1 MFKNKKVA
9 RIVAVSIVAVFLLGV
24 FGVAITQSTVGH
36 AANAGTASNVGKVD
50 YQRLVNSTP
59 EFAKF
64 RETMQNEVAQAQKDF
79 DEKSKTMNEKEKQD
93 YNNQLRERLALK
105 EQELRTPVLNQ
116 IDAAVKAVADSKG
129 LAVVLDMSNIVYG
142 GQDITD
148 DVVKKLGGK

>member
-9 RIVAVSIVAVFLLGV
+9 KIVAVSIVAVFLLGV
-24 FGVAITQSTVGH
+24 FGVAITQSTIGH
-36 AANAGTASNVGKVD
+36 AAGAGTASNVGKVD

-64 RETMQNEVAQAQKDF
+64 RETMQNEYAQAQKDF
-79 DEKSKTMNEKEKQD
+79 DEKSKTLNEQGKQD
-93 YNNQLRERLALK
+93 YSNQLRERLNLK
-105 EQELRTPVLNQ
+105 EQELRAPIMSQ